1 MKLCTTFRTLI
12 VLQCISCSVAFSSVR
27 PGGSIVTKAPK
38 RSAAL
43 TMAHE
48 TDGAR
53 SVAKLSIASL
63 TTLVA
68 PALALAEID
77 NDDIPYGT
85 VEAPGWVL
93 PVVALLTIGLTALVP
108 ILLQP
113 GDNAAREMQERDS
126 GFYGKTRGDDDT
138 D

>member
-1 MKLCTTFRTLI
+1 MT
-12 VLQCISCSVAFSSVR
+12 VALMCFSSSFAFTSVR
-27 PGGSIVTKAPK
+27 HSSAIALNAPR

-43 TMAHE
+43 SMTHE
-48 TDGAR
+48 PEAAR
-53 SVAKLSIASL
+53 GIAKLSVASFA
-63 TTLVA
+63 TLVA

-93 PVVALLTIGLTALVP
+93 PVVAVLTIGLTALVP

-113 GDNAAREMQERDS
+113 GDDAAREMQQRDS